1 MERERQEGHPA
12 IGCPVLGELSE
23 DAVVVRAA
31 YRAISEGDA
40 PALDHL
46 VNPGVVWVHPAVSRL
61 PFDGTSC
68 GLAAVLAGG
77 FHCRNGSIP
86 PFTAETFLELGDGV
100 LVVGR
105 FFEGDGQ
112 GSEKPFLHEC
122 FVRGG
127 KIVTI
132 REYPA
137 GEGGLQEQGP
147 SPKGG

>member
-1 MERERQEGHPA
+1 MKRQEQEGHSA
-12 IGCPVLGELSE
+12 IKCPVAGELSE
-23 DAVVVRAA
+23 DAVVVRAV
-31 YRAISEGDA
+31 YRAIGEGDA
-40 PALDHL
+40 SALARL
-46 VNPGVVWVHPAVSRL
+46 VDPGVVWVHPLVARL

-77 FHCRNGSIP
+77 FRRRDGSGP
-86 PFTAETFLELGDGV
+86 PFAAESFLEFGDGV

-105 FFEGDGQ
+105 FFGGNGAGGER
-112 GSEKPFLHEC
+112 PFLHEC

-137 GEGGLQEQGP
+137 GTL
-147 SPKGG
+147 